1 MFSRT
6 FMGTP
11 GAAAWPAANRAIY
24 APLIIESWVLVTQ
37 LFIYVGAAAG
47 TADIGIYDV
56 EKKKLVSSGATNT
69 AGTNTLQLFDVT
81 DTLLTPGNYWLGM
94 DCSTV
99 TTLTLFRW
107 TTNLIILE
115 SVGVQQEAV
124 GSATLPATA
133 TFANPAN
140 SYLPVMGCLIDL
152 AA

>member
-1 MFSRT
+1 MLTRT
-6 FMGTP
+6 VIGTP

-24 APLIIESWVLVTQ
+24 APIIIESEVLVTQ

-56 EKKKLVSSGATNT
+56 MKRKLVSSGATNT
-69 AGTNTLQLFDVT
+69 AGSSALQLFNVT
-81 DTLLTPGNYWLGM
+81 DTTLTPGNYYLGM

-107 TTNLIILE
+107 TTNLTILE
-115 SVGVQQEAV
+115 SAGVQQEAV